1 MFSGLLLTIKSWAL
15 APGQVSIEYV
25 ALEGRGCPAGSVAV
39 QLAPDASSFTVLY
52 DQFQLDGRAA
62 SLAEIKTECKVTIK
76 LRKPLLLGFA
86 VESMDMRGFIQLDA
100 GVRASQKVTVKSGAV
115 GPIRQLQS
123 DFGYE
128 QWQGPVQQNY
138 LISTLK
144 PIRRPEILN
153 CIPPRKDTKI
163 EISSK
168 LQIQNLSSGRVGLM
182 MVDSADGRMVQK
194 YNLRWTNCLNALGDL
209 LGGFKKF

>member
-1 MFSGLLLTIKSWAL
+1 MSLPAWSL
-15 APGQVSIEYV
+15 PNGQVSVEYV
-25 ALEGRGCPAGSVAV
+25 ALEGRGCPSGSVAV
-39 QLAPDASSFTVLY
+39 QLAPDASSFTLLY
-52 DQFQLDGRAA
+52 DQFQLDARSQ
-62 SLAEIKTECKVTIK
+62 SLPEISTECKVIIK

-86 VESMDMRGFIQLDA
+86 VESMDMRGFIQLDS
-100 GVRASQKVTVKSGAV
+100 GVSASQKVTVRSGAV
-115 GPIRQLQS
+115 GPIRKLQT

-144 PIRRPEILN
+144 PLQRPEILN

-163 EISSK
+163 EIISK
-168 LQIQNLSSGRVGLM
+168 LRIKNVGGGRAGLM

-194 YNLRWTNCLNALGDL
+194 YNLRWTNCLGALGHL
-209 LGGFKKF
+209 LGGFKNR